1 MITIAALKIT
11 KHPNN
16 NGPITVAEGNKVM
29 LMCKATGNGTLN
41 YEWIKVS
48 KPLPDTATITD
59 DGQTLTIGNIAVSD
73 SGQYYCVVT
82 NGTNSVSSMSVQV
95 TVKSE
100 SLYKL
105 SHV

>member
-1 MITIAALKIT
+1 
-11 KHPNN
+11 
-16 NGPITVAEGNKVM
+16 M

-48 KPLPDTATITD
+48 KQLPDTATITD
-59 DGQTLTIGNIAVSD
+59 KGQTLTIRNIAVSD
-73 SGQYYCVVT
+73 SGQYYCVVN
-82 NGTNSVSSMSVQV
+82 NGEDMSISSMSVQV